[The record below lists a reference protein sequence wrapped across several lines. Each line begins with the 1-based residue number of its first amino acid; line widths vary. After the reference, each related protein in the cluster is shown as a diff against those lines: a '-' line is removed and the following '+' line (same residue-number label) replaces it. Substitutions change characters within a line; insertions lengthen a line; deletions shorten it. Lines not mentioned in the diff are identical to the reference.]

1 LALQHHFQDATKT
14 AAQHA
19 VEVTLRIPGAWA
31 HPGELIERM
40 PVGYRLTPEKLLLP
54 DRSEIEFY
62 PRPPDDQFA
71 RVFQTS
77 CRRPA
82 TRDELETI
90 GRYTVNVCLAG
101 PGGSKEAALRMLQ
114 AGAAIIQAGGAG
126 VFIDNSA
133 LAHGGAAWLDMA
145 EDGSPDAI
153 SFAFV
158 SLIHGEREAHTMGMH
173 LLGFPELVMRHID
186 VGDNPDQI
194 IELLRY
200 VCSSDKP
207 LGDGHIV
214 ADELGPRYV
223 AQTIPGDEYKV
234 GSPMHNPFGSLRMTS
249 FKEIAAGN

>member
-1 LALQHHFQDATKT
+1 MSAPHHT
-14 AAQHA
+14 

-31 HPGELIERM
+31 HPGELLERM
-40 PVGYRLTPEKLLLP
+40 PRGYRLTPEKLLLP
-54 DRSEIEFY
+54 DGSEIEFY
-62 PRPPDDQFA
+62 PLPPDDQFA

-77 CRRPA
+77 CRQPA
-82 TRDELETI
+82 TPAELDTI

-101 PGGSKEAALRMLQ
+101 RGGSKEAALRLLQ

-158 SLIHGEREAHTMGMH
+158 SLIHCELEARTMGMH
-173 LLGFPELVMRHID
+173 VLGFPELVMRHTD
-186 VGDNPDQI
+186 LGNDPDQI

-200 VCSSDKP
+200 VCNSDKP
-207 LGDGHIV
+207 FGDGHIV
-214 ADELGPRYV
+214 ADEHGPRYV
-223 AQTIPGDEYKV
+223 AHSIPNDEYKA
-234 GSPMHNPFGSLRMTS
+234 GSPHHNPFGSLRMTS
-249 FKEIAAGN
+249 FKDIAEGN